1 MRCFPMCVNIE
12 NEMVFLVGN
21 GPAAV
26 KKLERLQAFGAVIRW
41 FRGIGE
47 TRAEEKEEQLFG
59 EALASTESNNPY
71 LIVEPRKLAEAD
83 LLSYPV
89 FVVAAGLE
97 EKEGQRVSLLC
108 KMHNIPVNVEDM
120 PKLCTFYFPAIIN
133 RGVFTMSISTGGRC
147 PMAAAVLKQ
156 HFEEQIPEDMDEKLE
171 RICEI
176 REQLKSEISDPEERK
191 SVLRQE
197 VYRILEEG

>member
-47 TRAEEKEEQLFG
+47 TSAEEKEDQLLG

-71 LIVEPRKLAEAD
+71 LMVEPRELAEAD
-83 LLSYPV
+83 LLSCPV

-108 KMHNIPVNVEDM
+108 NM

-133 RGVFTMSISTGGRC
+133 RGAFTMSISTGGRC

-156 HFEEQIPEDMDEKLE
+156 HFEEQIPEDMDKKLE